1 MIIKTFD
8 LKIPYEK
15 AGLDGTGLSP
25 TLTVYR
31 TQVRENDIDSK
42 RLHPAVVICPGGGY
56 DYCSERESE
65 AVAVRFSSYGIVSF
79 VLNYSCVKKRFPTA
93 LLEAAEA
100 VAFIRKN
107 ASQFYIDPEK
117 ITIMG
122 FSAGAHLAASLSVYA
137 DKELVRAPLGYTG
150 EHRPNAAVL
159 CYPVITSGE
168 FAHRG
173 SIENLLG
180 ENPTAED
187 REKITAAVSVEN
199 FVDRSVPPTFLWHNC
214 ADDCV
219 PVENT
224 LLYAAALS
232 KNGVPFEAAIYP
244 GSVHGL
250 ALADE
255 VTSWRENQLDPVSA
269 AWVFK
274 ALSLIRKAGF

>member
-1 MIIKTFD
+1 MIYKKID

-15 AGLDGTGLSP
+15 AGLSGENCAP
-25 TLTVYR
+25 FLTVYR
-31 TQVRENDIDSK
+31 TQVREEDIDSR
-42 RLHPAVVICPGGGY
+42 RLHPAVLICPGGGY

-65 AVAVRFSSYGIVSF
+65 PVAVRFAAMGVVAF

-107 ASQFYIDPEK
+107 AAEFYIDTEK
-117 ITIMG
+117 ITVMG
-122 FSAGAHLAASLSVYA
+122 FSAGAHLAASLSVYW
-137 DKELVRAPLGYTG
+137 DSDFVKNPLGYSE

-180 ENPTAED
+180 ENPSPEI
-187 REKITAAVSVEN
+187 RERITAAASLEN
-199 FVDRSVPPTFLWHNC
+199 FVSKKTPPTFLWHTS

-219 PVENT
+219 PVENS

-232 KNGVPFEAAIYP
+232 RNGVEFEAALYP

-250 ALADE
+250 SLADE
-255 VTSWRENQLDPVSA
+255 VTSWRENQLDPVA
-269 AWVFK
+269 AQWFFR

>member
-1 MIIKTFD
+1 MIINTYPIKA
-8 LKIPYEK
+8 PYKK
-15 AGLDGTGLSP
+15 AGLPAPDSAP
-25 TLTVYR
+25 TLTLYR
-31 TQVRENDIDSK
+31 SQVRENDIDSV
-42 RLHPAVVICPGGGY
+42 RLHPAVLICPGGGY

-65 AVAVRFSSYGIVSF
+65 PIAIRFCTNGIVSF

-107 ASQFYIDPEK
+107 AEEFRVDPQK

-122 FSAGAHLAASLSVYA
+122 FSAGAHLAASLSVYW
-137 DKELVRAPLGYTG
+137 DSDLVKTPTGYTD
-150 EHRPNAAVL
+150 EHKPNAAVL
-159 CYPVITSGE
+159 CYPVITSGK

-180 ENPTAED
+180 ENPTAEE
-187 REKITAAVSVEN
+187 RTAITAAVSLEN
-199 FVDRSVPPTFLWHNC
+199 FVSGDTPPTFLWHTS

-219 PVENT
+219 PVENS

-232 KNGVPFEAAIYP
+232 KNGVPFEAALYP

-255 VTSWRENQLDPVSA
+255 VTSWREDQINPVA
-269 AWVFK
+269 AGWVER